1 MAVVEGKA
9 VVSIDGAQAGQQLDL
24 LEKKTL
30 ELRRAL
36 VDLKSQTV
44 LDNKKIKETEKEL
57 SLTRKEMQALKL
69 ATKDYSTTLKN
80 LSGAS
85 LRELEA
91 AARQLSRETRNLKR
105 DTDEYKRAAGDLSRV
120 KAEMAKVRQEMNAAG
135 VQTKTFGSKLREVGS
150 YMFAG
155 GGIIAAFTFLV
166 SVVRNAFQTITE
178 FGKKVSELQAI
189 TGASGAD
196 LDFLKNKAK
205 DLAAQYGKSASEI
218 VEAMKMVGS
227 AKPELLENVDALS
240 QVTEAVL
247 TLSQASGMDLATST
261 SSLTTI
267 MNQFGHSASMANED
281 INILAAGSKFGAVE
295 VDYLAES
302 ISKVGTIAA
311 AAGLN
316 LEQTTAVMELFGEKG
331 VKAETA
337 GRGFKTILTELQKDT
352 KNYTNGVFDLN
363 KAIDNNQ
370 SIAGDNLKLQKK
382 FGTEFFGLAQI
393 LFQNKERFLELNKQV
408 TGTNTAFE
416 QAAIATDNLSGDLEK
431 AAGAWDKFVLGL
443 EDGDGAISTV
453 LRGVVQGFSSL
464 LGLLGKI
471 NDSGTSTKER
481 FESWAKVLTFI
492 NPVLAITNA
501 AMGKLVGLWDK
512 LFGEEQTTAK
522 KKNLIGIFDGE
533 AMIKQTQMMQEQLK
547 IAEELKKK
555 AAEEGAQLTE
565 DEIEA
570 NKKKNDEIL
579 RSNKDLVEK
588 IKRMQI
594 ELLEDEQKRDE
605 AELQMWYDKEAEII
619 ETSTA
624 SKQVRDEALEVL
636 EILHQEKMQEILDKY
651 LALDLERINKLNE
664 AEKNRREGDTLKIG
678 KSRKTKTT
686 EDVSGALAAGAK
698 AGGQIQ
704 LGEDELIALQESLAA
719 TDMLFQSIAD
729 EKIKRAQDS
738 AAREIEIL
746 KNQKAQ
752 ELKILENALR
762 QGFISEEQYQKK
774 KDALDVEYAEKEAK
788 VEEDLELKKKD
799 IAKRFAD
806 VQFAV
811 KAASIIANTAEAIMK
826 ALATLGPIAGPIAA
840 GAMGLQGAIQLGV
853 ANAERQ
859 RIKGLAGGGRFG
871 VTRSQDGKRFNASYG
886 GSGSGYYSKPT
897 VLVAEE
903 GEEFVVSNRALK
915 VPAFKRAVDAIDTYQ
930 RGKSFSHL
938 NYSGL
943 INSMN
948 NVKGFADGGYT
959 ENNGATSQNVSADM
973 SMAILEEL
981 RAFRA
986 DLTTWQ
992 TNLEVYVEIQKIRD
1006 AEETLS
1012 TIETDVT
1019 L

>member
-57 SLTRKEMQALKL
+57 SLTRKEMQSLKL

-155 GGIIAAFTFLV
+155 GGIIAAFTFLI

-393 LFQNKERFLELNKQV
+393 LFQNKERFLELNRQV

-471 NDSGTSTKER
+471 NDSGTSTKDR

-533 AMIKQTQMMQEQLK
+533 AMIKQTQMMQEHLK

-565 DEIEA
+565 EEIEA
-570 NKKKNDEIL
+570 NKKKNEAITKANQDLMAQIEAMNIALIDDARERDLAELDSWKQKEI
-579 RSNKDLVEK
+579 EK
-588 IKRMQI
+588 INAS
-594 ELLEDEQKRDE
+594 E
-605 AELQMWYDKEAEII
+605 ASAKVKY
-619 ETSTA
+619 
-624 SKQVRDEALEVL
+624 EALETLELAYLDKFAEIEEKYIEIDINRKKKEQEEELKHAEKIRAIREEYGLVTDEEKLAEEIAVL
-636 EILHQEKMQEILDKY
+636 EEYYAQKLLTEEEYEIARVNLIAKYRTQETSETRSANDQK
-651 LALDLERINKLNE
+651 
-664 AEKNRREGDTLKIG
+664 G
-678 KSRKTKTT
+678 KSDKDYFNTANDLVNASADLFASAKEQELIAAGDNEEKKKQIMKKYADIEFAIRIAQIITATAKAVMETIANP
-686 EDVSGALAAGAK
+686 ALAA
-698 AGGQIQ
+698 IV
-704 LGEDELIALQESLAA
+704 AA
-719 TDMLFQSIAD
+719 T
-729 EKIKRAQDS
+729 
-738 AAREIEIL
+738 
-746 KNQKAQ
+746 
-752 ELKILENALR
+752 
-762 QGFISEEQYQKK
+762 
-774 KDALDVEYAEKEAK
+774 
-788 VEEDLELKKKD
+788 
-799 IAKRFAD
+799 
-806 VQFAV
+806 
-811 KAASIIANTAEAIMK
+811 
-826 ALATLGPIAGPIAA
+826 
-840 GAMGLQGAIQLGV
+840 GAIQLGIATAQR
-853 ANAERQ
+853 ANVQ
-859 RIKGLAGGGRFG
+859 GLAEGGTFG
-871 VTRSQDGKRFNASYG
+871 VTRAQDGRRFNASYG
-886 GSGSGYYSKPT
+886 GNGTGYYSKPT

-903 GEEFVVSNRALK
+903 GPEFVVSNKSLR
-915 VPAFKRAVDAIDTYQ
+915 VPAFKRAVDAIDSYQ
-930 RGKSFSHL
+930 HGQSMRQL
-938 NYSGL
+938 NYDGL
-943 INSMN
+943 ISSMN
-948 NVKGFADGGYT
+948 NVKGFADGGFT
-959 ENNGATSQNVSADM
+959 DTQMQASSSQNDTQIASLAAEIRLLGEKLDTY
-973 SMAILEEL
+973 E
-981 RAFRA
+981 R
-986 DLTTWQ
+986 Q
-992 TNLEVYVEIQKIRD
+992 KKVYVTISDIVKKSIEFDNLK
-1006 AEETLS
+1006 AE
-1012 TIETDVT
+1012 VT